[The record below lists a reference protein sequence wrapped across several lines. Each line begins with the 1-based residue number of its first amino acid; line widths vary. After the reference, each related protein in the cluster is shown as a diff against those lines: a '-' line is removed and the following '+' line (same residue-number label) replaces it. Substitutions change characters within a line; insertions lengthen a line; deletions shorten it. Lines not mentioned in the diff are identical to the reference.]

1 MSKLRHTLFT
11 VEIDGSLSVSSSAA
25 FQQQQAT
32 NQGRGVMAWWGVK
45 WTRDGT
51 AHQQNMG
58 DLEVEKTI
66 LKRVC
71 WRFHRKGWYIKTE
84 NNSVCFSVPSS
95 SMTSILSPSTSWPTK
110 RKPFSS
116 KCLLSSGLTCSQK
129 QGIHLD
135 HRLSRWPYAKR
146 LNAALWVQPWI
157 GPLLICLSPTN
168 SIQFPVSSLNT

>member
-1 MSKLRHTLFT
+1 
-11 VEIDGSLSVSSSAA
+11 
-25 FQQQQAT
+25 
-32 NQGRGVMAWWGVK
+32 MAWWGVK

-66 LKRVC
+66 LTRVC
-71 WRFHRKGWYIKTE
+71 WRFHREGWYIKTE

-95 SMTSILSPSTSWPTK
+95 SMTSILSPSTSWPTN

-116 KCLLSSGLTCSQK
+116 KWLLSSGLTCSQN

-157 GPLLICLSPTN
+157 GPLLIRLSPTN
-168 SIQFPVSSLNT
+168 SLSNFLFLHWTLNDDEILVQHYLKSMSVPFIHILCISIELSWNTEEL